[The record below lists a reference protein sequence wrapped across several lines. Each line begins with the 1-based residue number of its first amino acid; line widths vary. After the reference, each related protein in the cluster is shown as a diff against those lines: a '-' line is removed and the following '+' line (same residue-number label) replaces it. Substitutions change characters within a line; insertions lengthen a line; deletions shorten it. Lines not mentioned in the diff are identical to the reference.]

1 MNNNENGHTL
11 YILSPKLFKNG
22 MFYYKIMTGFDII
35 NYHQEEVMKPSIAP
49 WVHQI
54 IIKYTKM
61 RSHTL
66 YGVSVRNKL

>member
-1 MNNNENGHTL
+1 
-11 YILSPKLFKNG
+11 